1 MNLHYIILFFI
12 AIQILN
18 PLYAITSADL
28 IKIQQQNAQIQ
39 QHEKNRQAYQKSKNQ
54 TKVNIIDVEEENTLS
69 ESKRDENCFI
79 INKFIF
85 HNTKLLTQKD
95 LDPIINHYKYRCL
108 GATKIENLIIQINN
122 LYMKRGYI
130 TSRAYIQAQNLST
143 KILHIHIFE
152 GKIEDIML
160 NEKTK
165 QSEITT
171 AFPGLIND
179 YLNLRDIE
187 MGLDQLNR
195 LPRNKAT
202 IGLHAGTKNGYSI
215 ISITTK
221 DKGMVSG
228 QVSTGNEGL
237 DVLGIGQASGSVTLD
252 NPLGYNMQLNL
263 GANGSLE
270 QSEEKTSR
278 GYSWNL
284 SIPYGYWLFSAGYR
298 EFIYRSTIYGNLQN
312 YISSGIDQ
320 NYQGNMSYTFYR
332 DTERIFKVTAGL
344 AFKQNL
350 NFISNELLTTSST
363 KLTVGTIGLEATY
376 TKNKTYLSASLIYH
390 RGLPL
395 FDYIDNYGHAYKR
408 SLFSKLTA
416 NLHIDHTFKVLDKD
430 LKFISNITSQY
441 SPDKLYTP
449 ELISMG
455 GFYTVRG
462 FNYMNYIG
470 EIGVYSHNNINYP
483 TSLNILGEK
492 IEFTPHIG
500 YDFGVIEYDTNIWKY
515 MVGMGLGFNATYKGL
530 NFTYN
535 MAIPLNAYDGVAEE
549 NYISSFNL
557 VYKF

>member
-1 MNLHYIILFFI
+1 MHYIIVFFI
-12 AIQILN
+12 AIQVLS
-18 PLYAITSADL
+18 PLYAITPADL
-28 IKIQQQNAQIQ
+28 TKIQQQNAQILQ
-39 QHEKNRQAYQKSKNQ
+39 NEKNRQAHQKNKNQ
-54 TKVNIIDVEEENTLS
+54 SKVNIIDVEEENALP
-69 ESKRDENCFI
+69 EASKEENCFI
-79 INKFIF
+79 IDKSIF

-95 LDPIINHYKYRCL
+95 LDPIINRYKNRCL
-108 GATKIENLIIQINN
+108 GATKIENLLIQINN
-122 LYMKRGYI
+122 LYTKRGYI
-130 TSRAYIQAQNLST
+130 TSRAYIQAQNLS
-143 KILHIHIFE
+143 KKVLHIHIFE
-152 GKIEDIML
+152 GKIEDITL

-165 QSEITT
+165 QSELTT
-171 AFPGLIND
+171 AFPGLINH

-215 ISITTK
+215 INVTNE

-228 QVSTGNEGL
+228 QIATGNEGL
-237 DVLGIGQASGSVTLD
+237 DVVGIGQASGSLTLD
-252 NPLGYNMQLNL
+252 NPLGYNMQFTL

-270 QSEEKTSR
+270 QNDEKTSR
-278 GYSWNL
+278 GYSWNFSL
-284 SIPYGYWLFSAGYR
+284 PYGYWLFSAGYR

-320 NYQGNMSYTFYR
+320 NYYGNMSYTFHR
-332 DTERIFKVTAGL
+332 DTERILKVTAGL
-344 AFKQNL
+344 TFKQNL

-376 TKNKTYLSASLIYH
+376 TKNNTYLSASLLYH

-395 FDYIDNYGHAYKR
+395 FDHIDNYGHPYKR
-408 SLFSKLTA
+408 SLFSKVTA
-416 NLHIDHTFKVLDKD
+416 NLHINHAFKFQEKD

-441 SPDKLYTP
+441 SPHKLYTP

-462 FNYMNYIG
+462 FNNMHYLG
-470 EIGVYSHNNINYP
+470 DIGVYAHNNINYP
-483 TSLNILGEK
+483 TTLNILGEK

-500 YDFGVIEYDTNIWKY
+500 YDFGAIEYDSNIWKY
-515 MVGMGLGFNATYKGL
+515 MVGMGLGFNAAYKGV

-535 MAIPLNAYDGVAEE
+535 IAIPLHAHDGVAEE